1 MDRALDVEKGG
12 GVLDWA
18 QPGAAQRP
26 SAGHFTFPSLCCILL
41 ENKDGSNV
49 SLRGFRRQEEMR

>member
-1 MDRALDVEKGG
+1 MDTALEVEKGG

-26 SAGHFTFPSLCCILL
+26 SAGHFTFLSLCCVLL
-41 ENKDGSNV
+41 ENKDGNNV
-49 SLRGFRRQEEMR
+49 SLRGFCQEEMR